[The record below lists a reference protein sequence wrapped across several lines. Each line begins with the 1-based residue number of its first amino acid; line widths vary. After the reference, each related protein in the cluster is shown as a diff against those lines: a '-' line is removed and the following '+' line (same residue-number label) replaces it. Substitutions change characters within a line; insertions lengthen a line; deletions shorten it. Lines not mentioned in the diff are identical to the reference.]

1 MQKFIDFISKIYYK
15 FKLNKAECVLYK
27 QKKSLDNLENKDF
40 SDEFYSIIPYFKS
53 KLLISDNR
61 RNLRE
66 KFEICQLLKDV
77 LSVNE
82 STNWNLKAPLQ
93 SKYKAIGSLI
103 QEVHKESNEYLNLK
117 HDIETND
124 QVKLLNIFEISR
136 PSEHLNF
143 THALPNQ
150 KRLYHGSRVN
160 NFLGILSR
168 GLLLPKCV
176 TNEYGNE
183 IRSDEGLL
191 GQGIYFSDSVE
202 LSLKYTTA
210 SKSNNIR
217 LLAVCDVALGKCQTL
232 YDVDTNLIKAP
243 EGFQS
248 VCGAKSTDEMK
259 TKFEHNEFVI
269 YDVNQ
274 YKLKYLVLV
283 ECAPFVQTGQ
293 ENLVINAAISPQDN
307 NNNKKIDYEIDDVIE
322 VFNTEE
328 DITNKSGLISKNGL
342 K

>member
-1 MQKFIDFISKIYYK
+1 M
-15 FKLNKAECVLYK
+15 
-27 QKKSLDNLENKDF
+27 
-40 SDEFYSIIPYFKS
+40 
-53 KLLISDNR
+53 
-61 RNLRE
+61 
-66 KFEICQLLKDV
+66 
-77 LSVNE
+77 
-82 STNWNLKAPLQ
+82 
-93 SKYKAIGSLI
+93 
-103 QEVHKESNEYLNLK
+103 
-117 HDIETND
+117 
-124 QVKLLNIFEISR
+124 
-136 PSEHLNF
+136 
-143 THALPNQ
+143 
-150 KRLYHGSRVN
+150 
-160 NFLGILSR
+160 
-168 GLLLPKCV
+168 

-274 YKLKYLVLV
+274 YKLKYLVRV

-307 NNNKKIDYEIDDVIE
+307 NNNNKIDYEIDDVIE